1 MTQTYKQQDLT
12 PEQIKLILNT
22 VPILEQAGETLTA
35 KFYNRML
42 TNYDEVKPFFN
53 ETDQK
58 LLRQPRILAFAL
70 LNYAK
75 NIEDLTPLTAFVQ
88 QIVSK
93 HIGLQ
98 VKAEHYP
105 IVGTCLIETMVEI
118 LPKDIATPEFIEA
131 WSIAYGN
138 LAALLIGLEASEYK
152 KEPWQGFKPFK
163 VTKIVEECSDVKS
176 VYFTPKDGS
185 QIPPS
190 KPGQYVCIR
199 WKLPGE
205 KFEKSRE
212 YSISQVPENNEFRI
226 SVRKLEG
233 GKISTFVHEQ
243 LKVGDVLSVAPP
255 NGNFTYKEEPK
266 EKNLVL
272 IAGGIGITPLVSI
285 SQTALSQGRKVKLV
299 YANRSVNHRA
309 FGPYF
314 KKQLEAYPET
324 LSIVEYF
331 SHQEGD
337 KVDAIADS
345 LNRKLSLEDLDF
357 IDGSKDEVYLLGPRG
372 FMKVFKEHLN
382 KKGIEVNL
390 EYFGP
395 LDV

>member
-1 MTQTYKQQDLT
+1 MTQDYKQQDLT
-12 PEQIKLILNT
+12 PEQIKLILST

-35 KFYNRML
+35 KFYKRML

-75 NIEDLTPLTAFVQ
+75 NIEDLAPLTTFVQ

-93 HIGLQ
+93 HVGLQ

-118 LPKDIATPEFIEA
+118 LPKDIATPEFVEA

-138 LAALLIGLEASEYK
+138 LAALLIELEANEYK

-163 VTKIVEECSDVKS
+163 VTKLVDECSDVKS
-176 VYFTPKDGS
+176 VYFTPEDGS
-185 QIPPS
+185 KLPS
-190 KPGQYVCIR
+190 TKPGNYVCIR

-205 KFEKSRE
+205 EFEKSRE
-212 YSISQVPENNEFRI
+212 YSISQVPENNEYRI
-226 SVRKLEG
+226 SVRKLDG

-243 LKVGDVLSVAPP
+243 LKVGDVLPVAPP
-255 NGNFTYKEEPK
+255 NGNFIYKEEPK
-266 EKNLVL
+266 EKDLVL

-285 SQTALSQGRKVKLV
+285 SQAALSQGRKVKLI
-299 YANRSVNHRA
+299 YTNKSTEHRP
-309 FGPYF
+309 FGAYF
-314 KKQLEAYPET
+314 KQQLETYPEN

-331 SHQEGD
+331 SHQEDD
-337 KVDAIADS
+337 KVEAIS
-345 LNRKLSLEDLDF
+345 KSFNRRLASEDLDF

-372 FMKVFKEHLN
+372 FIKVFKDHLN
-382 KKGIEVNL
+382 KKGIDVNF